1 MSDGPRRRLPLPM
14 DDSDEKIL
22 SRTLERG
29 GFKSANGNASQ
40 ETAKSYD
47 DNKPRDAAPAGSLH
61 AATPG
66 VNDIQPESM
75 FSRNDL
81 RPQIGQASAL
91 AAAMA
96 EVFAKLDPAAR
107 KYVKPASVLKDFL
120 AEHDDELA
128 KMFRESNAFK

>member
-29 GFKSANGNASQ
+29 GLKSAEGNASQ
-40 ETAKSYD
+40 ETANSYD
-47 DNKPRDAAPAGSLH
+47 DNTPRDAAPAGSLH
-61 AATPG
+61 ATTPG

-81 RPQIGQASAL
+81 RPQIGQTSAL
-91 AAAMA
+91 AVAMA

-120 AEHDDELA
+120 AEHDAELA
-128 KMFRESNAFK
+128 KLFRESNAFK

>member
-29 GFKSANGNASQ
+29 GLKSADGNASQ
-40 ETAKSYD
+40 DTAKLKD
-47 DNKPRDAAPAGSLH
+47 HNVPADATLADPH
-61 AATPG
+61 QAAASG
-66 VNDIQPESM
+66 MNDLQPETM

-91 AAAMA
+91 AVAMA

-120 AEHDDELA
+120 AEHDAALA